1 MKKALIFKDFIE
13 ILYFVLVYLTIFYF
27 WFWCPGR
34 DSNSHA
40 CWARDFES
48 LVSTISPPR
57 HFLCGAGKRSRTSDL
72 RITNALLYQ
81 LSYTGTQEM
90 RLYRKRLFCAML
102 RFRRTTQAL
111 GCSGP

>member
-1 MKKALIFKDFIE
+1 MRKSLIFKDFIE

-48 LVSTISPPR
+48 LVSTISPPGQR
-57 HFLCGAGKRSRTSDL
+57 LGNFINVKLKL
-72 RITNALLYQ
+72 Q
-81 LSYTGTQEM
+81 LI
-90 RLYRKRLFCAML
+90 
-102 RFRRTTQAL
+102 
-111 GCSGP
+111 